1 MRKIFDYLK
10 LLRKYNTLENKY
22 ETLVQDV
29 KSELYKDFMAKL
41 GEPLE
46 MKRLRK
52 ENAKFRRQIKEL
64 KGRS

>member
-22 ETLVQDV
+22 ETLVQNV

-46 MKRLRK
+46 IKRLRK
-52 ENAKFRRQIKEL
+52 ETAKFRRQIKEL